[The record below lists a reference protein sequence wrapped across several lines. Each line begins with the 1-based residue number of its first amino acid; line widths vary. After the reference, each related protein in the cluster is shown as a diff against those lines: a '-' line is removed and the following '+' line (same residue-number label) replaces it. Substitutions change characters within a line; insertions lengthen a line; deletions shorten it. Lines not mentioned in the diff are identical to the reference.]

1 MHVLKKIVLPVTMAF
16 CAMSATAATYTQ
28 TVPGHNGPMTVKV
41 AIDNG
46 KITAVEVVKH
56 SETAGVGTKAI
67 EALPAKI
74 VKANSTKV
82 DVVTGASV
90 SSKGILMAVNQAVDA
105 SQGKKVGK
113 AQFKPG
119 TYKASAYGNNGYLNV
134 EVTVTK
140 DKITDI
146 KVPGNT
152 ETRLMGGMAIETMA
166 KDIIDYQTVNV
177 DAVSGATVTS
187 GAFKQAVIAALEKSG
202 VNLAALQ
209 TPVPVKIKKFN
220 GTKTEN
226 YDLVIVGSGGAG
238 LSAAVTAAEA
248 GNYKVVVLEK
258 MPVIGGNTLRCASAF
273 NAADPERQKLLPM
286 TDTLKDAVVKAISE
300 KPANADH
307 AKLMADVKAKYEAY
321 LKSGSKTL
329 FDCPEWH
336 ALQTYNGGDK
346 VGHIPLIRTYA
357 ENVLDTLHW
366 MQKHG
371 TPVMDRVSQGAGALW
386 QRTHQVDAPA
396 GTGLIE
402 PLLKAAN
409 KEGVKIV
416 TGMRAQELITRNG
429 EVVGVKASDKV
440 GNSYEFKS
448 KYGVILATGGYSQN
462 KEMRQKS
469 SPVLTPDMVSTNQPG
484 ATGDGIVMATKIG
497 ADLTGMNYVQ
507 VYPLATPGSGA
518 LQGRARKMSGLD
530 DVIDVNK
537 NGQRF
542 VKEDARRDER
552 GHGRV
557 RARKLLRE
565 REHLRHRD
573 RERERRVLHEGDDLV
588 ADGGNDA
595 LHHLRQD
602 DAEERAPAPQAER
615 LRGLPLPDL
624 DGEDAAPVDLREIR
638 RVVQRE
644 REDRREEARVVRERH
659 AEEVVGRE
667 VDEEDLEHQRRA
679 AHDADVEAEGRGD
692 GPRGGH
698 APPRDDEPQRQGQQQ
713 GEREDLH
720 RDQEPGEQFQ
730 HHARDGH
737 TRVCRSVP
745 TTSG

>member
-1 MHVLKKIVLPVTMAF
+1 MQFSLKRIVLPTALAF
-16 CAMSATAATYTQ
+16 CALSASAATYTQ
-28 TVPGHNGPMTVKV
+28 VVPGHNGPMTVKV
-41 AIDNG
+41 GIDSG
-46 KITAVEVVKH
+46 RVVSIEVVKH
-56 SETAGVGTKAI
+56 SETDGVGTKAI
-67 EALPAKI
+67 EALPAAI
-74 VKANSTKV
+74 LKAGSTKV

-90 SSKGILMAVNQAVDA
+90 TSKGILTAVNQAIDQA
-105 SQGKKVGK
+105 NGKKLGK
-113 AQFKPG
+113 PQFKPG

-134 EVTVTK
+134 EVTVS
-140 DKITDI
+140 DNKITDI

-152 ETRLMGGMAIETMA
+152 ETSLMGGMAIRTLT
-166 KDIIDYQTVNV
+166 KDIIDNQTVNV

-187 GAFKQAVIAALEKSG
+187 GAFKKAVIEALEKSG
-202 VNLAALQ
+202 VDMATLQ
-209 TPVPVKIKKFN
+209 TPVPVKIKKFK
-220 GTKTEN
+220 GTKSED

-238 LSAAVTAAEA
+238 LSAAVTAAVTAAEA
-248 GNYKVVVLEK
+248 GNYKIVVLEK

-286 TDTLKDAVVKAISE
+286 TDTLKDAVVKAINE

-321 LKSGSKTL
+321 LKSGSTTL

-409 KEGVKIV
+409 KDGVKII
-416 TGMRAQELITRNG
+416 TGMRAQELIYRNG
-429 EVVGVKASDKV
+429 EVVGVKATDKV
-440 GNSYEFKS
+440 GNNYAFNS

-497 ADLTGMNYVQ
+497 ADVTGMNYVQ

-542 VKEDARRDER
+542 VKEDARRDEFVAAIKKQP
-552 GHGRV
+552 GAICYDINDASIVQEYNSFAENVETLVKLGRIYKDDTLEGLAKQLGMPPENLKATV
-557 RARKLLRE
+557 AEYNKMVEAKNDPKFGRKLF
-565 REHLRHRD
+565 D
-573 RERERRVLHEGDDLV
+573 RKIEKAPFYATPRAPSIHHTMGGLYINTKAQVLDKKGNVIKGLYAAGEVTGGVHGSNRL
-588 ADGGNDA
+588 GGNA
-595 LHHLRQD
+595 T
-602 DAEERAPAPQAER
+602 
-615 LRGLPLPDL
+615 
-624 DGEDAAPVDLREIR
+624 
-638 RVVQRE
+638 
-644 REDRREEARVVRERH
+644 
-659 AEEVVGRE
+659 
-667 VDEEDLEHQRRA
+667 
-679 AHDADVEAEGRGD
+679 ADVLTFGRIAAKTALG
-692 GPRGGH
+692 
-698 APPRDDEPQRQGQQQ
+698 
-713 GEREDLH
+713 LNK
-720 RDQEPGEQFQ
+720 
-730 HHARDGH
+730 
-737 TRVCRSVP
+737 
-745 TTSG
+745 

>member
-1 MHVLKKIVLPVTMAF
+1 MSFTLKKIVLPVTLAF
-16 CAMSATAATYTQ
+16 CAISASAATYTQ

-41 AIDNG
+41 AIDSG

-56 SETAGVGTKAI
+56 NETPGVGTKAI
-67 EALPAKI
+67 ETLPAKI

-82 DVVTGASV
+82 DAVTGASV
-90 SSKGILMAVNQAVDA
+90 SSKGILMAVNQALDA

-119 TYKASAYGNNGYLNV
+119 TYKAQVYGNNGYLNV
-134 EVTVTK
+134 EVTVSK

-146 KVPGNT
+146 KVPGHT
-152 ETRLMGGMAIETMA
+152 ETDLMGGMAIRTMT
-166 KDIIDYQTVNV
+166 KDILDYQTVNV

-187 GAFKQAVIAALEKSG
+187 GAFKQAVIAALEKTG

-220 GTKTEN
+220 GTKTES

-248 GNYKVVVLEK
+248 GKYNIVVLEK

-286 TDTLKDAVVKAISE
+286 TDTLKDAVVKAINE

-357 ENVLDTLHW
+357 ENVLETLHW

-409 KEGVKIV
+409 KEGVKII
-416 TGMRAQELITRNG
+416 TGMRAQELIYRDG

-440 GNSYEFKS
+440 GNSYVFKS

-537 NGQRF
+537 NGLRF
-542 VKEDARRDER
+542 VKEDARRDEFVAAIKKQP
-552 GHGRV
+552 GAMCYDINDSSIVQEYNSFAENVETLVKLGRIYKDDTLEGLAKQLGMPPENLKATV
-557 RARKLLRE
+557 EEFNKMVEAKNDPKFGRKLF
-565 REHLRHRD
+565 D
-573 RERERRVLHEGDDLV
+573 RKIEKAPFYATPRAPSIHHTMGGLYINPKAQVLDKKGNVIKGLYAAGEVTGGVHGSNRL
-588 ADGGNDA
+588 GGNA
-595 LHHLRQD
+595 T
-602 DAEERAPAPQAER
+602 
-615 LRGLPLPDL
+615 
-624 DGEDAAPVDLREIR
+624 
-638 RVVQRE
+638 
-644 REDRREEARVVRERH
+644 
-659 AEEVVGRE
+659 
-667 VDEEDLEHQRRA
+667 
-679 AHDADVEAEGRGD
+679 ADVLTFGRIAAKTALG
-692 GPRGGH
+692 
-698 APPRDDEPQRQGQQQ
+698 
-713 GEREDLH
+713 LNK
-720 RDQEPGEQFQ
+720 
-730 HHARDGH
+730 
-737 TRVCRSVP
+737 
-745 TTSG
+745 